1 MCWSQLSAFKQTI
14 LDVALF
20 TNSSCIF
27 LEEKIKHTNSPLYRQ
42 ENSMISSHTT
52 AVKPQYNRTFNFLLL
67 KSVNFLIAYLELIYF
82 FFFLIFHQ
90 SCFFRATLIMLMLN
104 SLQVFFEENAVTKC
118 FGEKPWHLAGGL
130 GDGVN
135 DIPFFLAATGTLSS
149 SNLAIAFNS
158 HRYNSLKRYAF
169 FPARLPQKHS
179 FFFRLKRIQPLSA
192 WAINGKIQKR
202 NAY

>member
-67 KSVNFLIAYLELIYF
+67 KSVNFLIAYLELIYLF
-82 FFFLIFHQ
+82 FFFNFPSELFLQ
-90 SCFFRATLIMLMLN
+90 SNVNNAYAEFSSGFLWGKCSDQMFWRKALTSGRRAGWWC
-104 SLQVFFEENAVTKC
+104 Q
-118 FGEKPWHLAGGL
+118 WY
-130 GDGVN
+130 
-135 DIPFFLAATGTLSS
+135 PFFSCCHWNALLIQLSYC
-149 SNLAIAFNS
+149 F
-158 HRYNSLKRYAF
+158 
-169 FPARLPQKHS
+169 
-179 FFFRLKRIQPLSA
+179 
-192 WAINGKIQKR
+192 
-202 NAY
+202 

>member
-1 MCWSQLSAFKQTI
+1 MH
-14 LDVALF
+14 

-52 AVKPQYNRTFNFLLL
+52 AVKPENNRTFNFLLL
-67 KSVNFLIAYLELIYF
+67 KSLNFLIAYLELILIAFF
-82 FFFLIFHQ
+82 FFFLILHQ

-104 SLQVFFEENAVTKC
+104 SLQVSFEENAVTKC

-149 SNLAIAFNS
+149 SNLVIAVNS
-158 HRYNSLKRYAF
+158 HRYKSLKRYAF

-179 FFFRLKRIQPLSA
+179 FFFKMKRIQPLSA

-202 NAY
+202 NAC